1 MVALWGFVVVIVEGS
16 LEGTAQ
22 GGKIPGVEETGNYSG
37 PFVCG

>member
-1 MVALWGFVVVIVEGS
+1 MVVLWGFVVVIVEGS

-22 GGKIPGVEETGNYSG
+22 GGKIPGAEEAGNYSG

>member
-1 MVALWGFVVVIVEGS
+1 MVVLLGFVVVIFEGS

-22 GGKIPGVEETGNYSG
+22 GGKIPGVEERGNYSR